1 MAEKPPIWSWYQDI
15 KILWFCVCVNCQL
28 FTKNFVKWIWYF
40 TTFQYFIS
48 HLTDF
53 KIWCKQFHE
62 KYYVFKIIIF
72 RTGEIE
78 EEAIAHEGNKAAR
91 AIFLKNGL
99 VFTTGFTKHS
109 ERQYSLRAPGHLD
122 DPIVMVELD
131 TSNGV
136 MFPLYDPDANL
147 IYLCG
152 KVGCSTSTYIVRNWK
167 EWWIFTKKLDCWRLH
182 NTDQKDK

>member
-1 MAEKPPIWSWYQDI
+1 MI
-15 KILWFCVCVNCQL
+15 
-28 FTKNFVKWIWYF
+28 
-40 TTFQYFIS
+40 IS
-48 HLTDF
+48 FL
-53 KIWCKQFHE
+53 
-62 KYYVFKIIIF
+62 F

-78 EEAIAHEGNKAAR
+78 EEAVAHEGGKASR
-91 AIFLKNGL
+91 AIYLKNGL

-152 KVGCSTSTYIVRNWK
+152 KVIHTFFNDTILCAIMLTPNFCNFNT
-167 EWWIFTKKLDCWRLH
+167 LDKTIC
-182 NTDQKDK
+182 DKT

>member
-1 MAEKPPIWSWYQDI
+1 MPWNQFPEIIPE
-15 KILWFCVCVNCQL
+15 L
-28 FTKNFVKWIWYF
+28 FYNDLIHFEINLRLFMNPYR
-40 TTFQYFIS
+40 YSIS
-48 HLTDF
+48 NVLF
-53 KIWCKQFHE
+53 S
-62 KYYVFKIIIF
+62 

-78 EEAIAHEGNKAAR
+78 EEAIAHEGNKASR

-152 KVGCSTSTYIVRNWK
+152 KVSQNNFLLK
-167 EWWIFTKKLDCWRLH
+167 IFVPHTI
-182 NTDQKDK
+182 

>member
-1 MAEKPPIWSWYQDI
+1 M
-15 KILWFCVCVNCQL
+15 L
-28 FTKNFVKWIWYF
+28 
-40 TTFQYFIS
+40 
-48 HLTDF
+48 LTYLRF
-53 KIWCKQFHE
+53 N
-62 KYYVFKIIIF
+62 IIIF

-152 KVGCSTSTYIVRNWK
+152 KVGSSILALIPSEIGRNDEFLLKSLIV
-167 EWWIFTKKLDCWRLH
+167 EGH
-182 NTDQKDK
+182 NSDQKDK

>member
-1 MAEKPPIWSWYQDI
+1 MIENFHTAITCKLYSFSRY
-15 KILWFCVCVNCQL
+15 FL
-28 FTKNFVKWIWYF
+28 F
-40 TTFQYFIS
+40 S
-48 HLTDF
+48 
-53 KIWCKQFHE
+53 
-62 KYYVFKIIIF
+62 F
-72 RTGEIE
+72 RTGDIE
-78 EEAIAHEGNKAAR
+78 EEAVAHEGNKASR

-152 KVGCSTSTYIVRNWK
+152 KVGSSILELIPSEIGRNDEFLLKSLIV
-167 EWWIFTKKLDCWRLH
+167 EGH
-182 NTDQKDK
+182 NSDQKDKYTKTLI

>member
-1 MAEKPPIWSWYQDI
+1 MFLAFS
-15 KILWFCVCVNCQL
+15 FA
-28 FTKNFVKWIWYF
+28 F
-40 TTFQYFIS
+40 FIS
-48 HLTDF
+48 QNLSHF
-53 KIWCKQFHE
+53 KKKSF
-62 KYYVFKIIIF
+62 F

-78 EEAIAHEGNKAAR
+78 EEAIAHEGNKASR

-136 MFPLYDPDANL
+136 MFPFYDPDANL

-152 KVGCSTSTYIVRNWK
+152 KVRSLQALKSLRSLLTFFAGR
-167 EWWIFTKKLDCWRLH
+167 
-182 NTDQKDK
+182 

>member
-1 MAEKPPIWSWYQDI
+1 MAHVLNHIFNSKSICNKYNFPN
-15 KILWFCVCVNCQL
+15 ILN
-28 FTKNFVKWIWYF
+28 
-40 TTFQYFIS
+40 
-48 HLTDF
+48 
-53 KIWCKQFHE
+53 
-62 KYYVFKIIIF
+62 F
-72 RTGEIE
+72 RTGEVE
-78 EEAIAHEGNKAAR
+78 EEAVAHEGNKAAR

-147 IYLCG
+147 VYLCG
-152 KVGCSTSTYIVRNWK
+152 KV
-167 EWWIFTKKLDCWRLH
+167 RL
-182 NTDQKDK
+182 

>member
-1 MAEKPPIWSWYQDI
+1 M
-15 KILWFCVCVNCQL
+15 
-28 FTKNFVKWIWYF
+28 
-40 TTFQYFIS
+40 
-48 HLTDF
+48 
-53 KIWCKQFHE
+53 
-62 KYYVFKIIIF
+62 
-72 RTGEIE
+72 
-78 EEAIAHEGNKAAR
+78 
-91 AIFLKNGL
+91 KNGL

-152 KVGCSTSTYIVRNWK
+152 KVMNYLIIRSSKVFQESSVVIMESSKVLSESSEVTSESSEVNS
-167 EWWIFTKKLDCWRLH
+167 ESF
-182 NTDQKDK
+182 

>member
-1 MAEKPPIWSWYQDI
+1 MVQKYFLRVKIEKFVELTQGKDTDM
-15 KILWFCVCVNCQL
+15 KLH
-28 FTKNFVKWIWYF
+28 KNA
-40 TTFQYFIS
+40 
-48 HLTDF
+48 
-53 KIWCKQFHE
+53 C
-62 KYYVFKIIIF
+62 KYYRAQSEFCRRRNEYTNVDENNFHF
-72 RTGEIE
+72 RTGEVE

-91 AIFLKNGL
+91 AIYLKNGL

-147 IYLCG
+147 VYLCG
-152 KVGCSTSTYIVRNWK
+152 KVSFLLDIENATFQKNVL
-167 EWWIFTKKLDCWRLH
+167 FTNSVGNH
-182 NTDQKDK
+182 

>member
-1 MAEKPPIWSWYQDI
+1 MIIS
-15 KILWFCVCVNCQL
+15 IL
-28 FTKNFVKWIWYF
+28 
-40 TTFQYFIS
+40 
-48 HLTDF
+48 
-53 KIWCKQFHE
+53 
-62 KYYVFKIIIF
+62 F

-78 EEAIAHEGNKAAR
+78 EEAVAHEGGKASR
-91 AIFLKNGL
+91 AIYLKNGL

-152 KVGCSTSTYIVRNWK
+152 KVIHTFFTLRNYPHPFFVATLTLSTKPYSTRRKNV
-167 EWWIFTKKLDCWRLH
+167 
-182 NTDQKDK
+182 